1 MAQLIVNDGKINSAP
16 ATVTITTNSVQAP
29 TANAGP
35 NQTVKHGS
43 LVTLSGSGTD
53 PQGLPLTLHWSL
65 ITSRRAAPQFCRAPA
80 SRIRRLWRTCRGHM
94 WRSSS

>member
-1 MAQLIVNDGKINSAP
+1 LIVNDGLVSSAP
-16 ATVTITTNSVQAP
+16 DTVSIATSATQAP

-53 PQGLPLTLHWSL
+53 PQGLPLTFQWSL
-65 ITSRRAAPQFCRAPA
+65 ISKPAGSAAVLSGAT
-80 SRIRRLWRTCRGHM
+80 LCRGLA
-94 WRSSS
+94 